1 MDVTTIRKSTRAR
14 EIALAALQ
22 LFARK
27 GYSAASIE
35 EISTEAGIGKST
47 VYEYYRN
54 KKELFLAAVTEGAE
68 QWFSDIDAI
77 GRETDDPIERLQR
90 IAALYIQ
97 GHGPEQTD
105 LKSKLFYEVVSQ
117 ALLENGV
124 FFDRPHLIL
133 SLYQRQI
140 RTIVN
145 VLLEGVSSGRLRP
158 EIASYSERIAINFMA
173 WLDGL
178 VIHNRVAGDQID
190 LRAQIDLV
198 LTQAAPLMG
207 KN

>member
-1 MDVTTIRKSTRAR
+1 MDVTTIRRSTRAR

-27 GYSAASIE
+27 GYAAASIE

-68 QWFSDIDAI
+68 QWFSDLDAI

-117 ALLENGV
+117 ALLENGA

>member
-1 MDVTTIRKSTRAR
+1 MP
-14 EIALAALQ
+14 
-22 LFARK
+22 
-27 GYSAASIE
+27 ASV

-68 QWFSDIDAI
+68 QWFSDLDAI

-133 SLYQRQI
+133 NLYQRQI

-198 LTQAAPLMG
+198 LTQAVPLMG